1 MTVQGVSFSH
11 VSLLCHQVLVKN
23 SQYLLNCK
31 MFGLYS
37 DNKQLTSV
45 ERTLVIGIEFIMYP
59 GLQLIMKRT
68 LVIGIRILTK
78 KRLINVVNL
87 FLIYNIYR
95 KNIDM

>member
-1 MTVQGVSFSH
+1 MTVQDVSFSH

-45 ERTLVIGIEFIMYP
+45 ERTLVIGI
-59 GLQLIMKRT
+59 
-68 LVIGIRILTK
+68 RILTK